1 MRILLITTALASG
14 LGLAA
19 CERQET
25 VETNVALDAENT
37 TETAGA
43 TAVPSTW
50 PEGARIIEE
59 EGVFYRV
66 DTTGTR
72 IRLVPGDSTILVE
85 DGVRFRVDPDGTR
98 VRIDDEGVAVRV
110 NADGVATTVPVNED
124 TSVSVN
130 TQ

>member
-1 MRILLITTALASG
+1 MRSLLIATALASG

-19 CERQET
+19 CERQGP
-25 VETNVALDAENT
+25 VEANVALDNAP
-37 TETAGA
+37 ETADA

-59 EGVFYRV
+59 DGVFYRV

-72 IRLVPGDSTILVE
+72 IRLEPGDSTILVE

-98 VRIDDEGVAVRV
+98 VRIDEQGAVISV
-110 NADGVATTVPVNED
+110 GPDGVDAT
-124 TSVSVN
+124 VN
-130 TQ
+130 TGDTGVTVNSE